1 MSLFQKSIEEK
12 CLDELEPEPDI
23 SLATEFKNITNS
35 IKDNCAIFKSKY
47 CLNVEELQ
55 ILEDA
60 N

>member
-35 IKDNCAIFKSKY
+35 IKDNCAILKSKY

>member
-35 IKDNCAIFKSKY
+35 IKVNCAILKSKY

-55 ILEDA
+55 ILEGA